1 MAQAQHPYDT
11 ILDAFAK
18 MSVPLDLLICGL
30 WLAGALC
37 TIYIP
42 YLNESFLPIL
52 FGIPLV
58 LFIPGYA
65 LIAALFPAMR
75 DIDGIERL
83 ALSFGLSIALVPL
96 TGLILNYT
104 PFGIR
109 LDPIVISLS
118 LLTIVLCLVALYRRA
133 RLPPEERFFVP
144 FHELYQ
150 GIRDEF
156 FPKAEGSRTD
166 RILSVILLIAIIAA
180 VTTTVYV
187 IVVPKDGEKFTEF
200 FILGENQKAADYPT
214 SLLTHTN
221 SSLFI
226 GVGNHEYRTVNY
238 TVEPYFLTMTFNE
251 KTNTTSLN
259 SMTPLETFTVSV
271 PHNQTVIRPYTL
283 SPTATGFN
291 RVEFLLFKDTV
302 PDDHITGM
310 ERINASYRDLHLWV
324 SVHSL
329 T

>member
-1 MAQAQHPYDT
+1 MAPAEHPYDT
-11 ILDAFAK
+11 LLDAYAR
-18 MSVPLDLLICGL
+18 MSMPRDLLLCML

-37 TIYIP
+37 TIYVP
-42 YLNESFLPIL
+42 YLNESFLRIL

-65 LIAALFPAMR
+65 LIAALFPAAR
-75 DIDGIERL
+75 DIDGIERI

-109 LDPIVISLS
+109 LDPIVVSLS
-118 LLTIVLCLVALYRRA
+118 LLTIGLCLLAVYRRA
-133 RLPPEERFFVP
+133 RLPPEERFVVP
-144 FHELYQ
+144 FRKLQQ

-156 FPKAEGSRTD
+156 FLKEEKSSRTD
-166 RILSVILLIAIIAA
+166 RILSIILLIAIIAA

-187 IVVPKDGEKFTEF
+187 IVVPKEGEKFTEF

-214 SLLTHTN
+214 SLLVSTN

-226 GVGNHEYRTVNY
+226 GIGNHEYRTVNY
-238 TVEPYFLTMTFNE
+238 IVEPYLLKMTFNE
-251 KTNTTSLN
+251 KTNTTTLN
-259 SMTPLETFTVSV
+259 SMTPLETFAISV
-271 PHNQTVIRPYTL
+271 PHNQTVIRPYAF
-283 SPTATGFN
+283 SPATTGPN
-291 RVEFLLFKDTV
+291 RLELLLFKDTV
-302 PDDHITGM
+302 PNPQVTGM

-324 SVHSL
+324 TVS
-329 T
+329 